1 MGLYKDNKKA
11 KVGTLIECPVCHKK
25 FKKIQYSQAFCCGH
39 CKDKF
44 HNRHDGDRHRS
55 TKSKNEFEE
64 DGIDF
69 LYSQF
74 DEYHD
79 SWDDYKDGDN
89 DQWEVME
96 LGIHD

>member
-11 KVGTLIECPVCHKK
+11 KVGNLIECPVCHKK

-44 HNRHDGDRHRS
+44 HNRHDGDRHKYVNS
-55 TKSKNEFEE
+55 
-64 DGIDF
+64 
-69 LYSQF
+69 Y
-74 DEYHD
+74 
-79 SWDDYKDGDN
+79 DDYEDGDN
-89 DQWEVME
+89 DQWGDME